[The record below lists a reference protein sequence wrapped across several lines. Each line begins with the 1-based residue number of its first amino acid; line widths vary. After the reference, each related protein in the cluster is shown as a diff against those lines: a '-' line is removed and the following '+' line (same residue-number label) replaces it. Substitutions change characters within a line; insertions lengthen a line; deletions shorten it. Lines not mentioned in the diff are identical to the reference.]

1 MGPAAIIGPSPEP
14 LPETAPLI
22 SVYVEPAGIM
32 VDPQGAGRSTG
43 GNLGYV
49 GAALAYLVAG
59 VHLFYPERGF
69 PRLVTLLGTG
79 DPSLLVYDPRPLLFV
94 LSGIGVLLGVKL
106 VILGVER
113 ERIYLLG
120 MALMVAYFVG
130 YFAWHLSGHG
140 GFLPGREPL
149 YHGLHPVEA
158 VVAHLVG
165 NPVVAIAKLAEAA
178 LFAVLAVLYRREQ
191 QGGA

>member
-1 MGPAAIIGPSPEP
+1 M
-14 LPETAPLI
+14 TA
-22 SVYVEPAGIM
+22 VEDI
-32 VDPQGAGRSTG
+32 GRSVD

-59 VHLFYPERGF
+59 VHLFHPTRGF

-79 DPSLLVYDPRPLLFV
+79 DPSLLVHDPRPLVFV
-94 LSGIGVLLGVKL
+94 LSAIAVLLGIKL
-106 VILGVER
+106 VILGIER
-113 ERIYLLG
+113 KRIYVLG
-120 MALMVAYFVG
+120 MVLVTAYFVG

-158 VVAHLVG
+158 VVAHLVDH
-165 NPVVAIAKLAEAA
+165 PLVALAKLAEVA
-178 LFAVLAVLYRREQ
+178 LFAVLAVLYRREP
-191 QGGA
+191 